1 MRPSTTPVPFANP
14 LELVQSIVT
23 ALGGNATSYSDF
35 APVFN
40 GKPYFD
46 NRNVTYTSSGLPLPG
61 INANVGRFDAVPS
74 ALNYMNQYYRPS
86 GNLQIPMLMLSIS
99 RDPVA
104 PGFHQIAYRNVV
116 TAAGH
121 TDLLVQRTVNG
132 ANNGYGHCT
141 FTPAELA
148 TAFSDLVGW
157 VEFGVKPAP

>member
-1 MRPSTTPVPFANP
+1 M
-14 LELVQSIVT
+14 
-23 ALGGNATSYSDF
+23 
-35 APVFN
+35 
-40 GKPYFD
+40 
-46 NRNVTYTSSGLPLPG
+46 
-61 INANVGRFDAVPS
+61 PS

-104 PGFHQIAYRNVV
+104 LGFHQIAYRNVV